1 MNNNPCFHCQKRHF
15 KCHSTCEGYAS
26 YMRECEK
33 IRAAR
38 SEESSMLEFTQSV
51 RAKMV
56 KRYGT

>member
-1 MNNNPCFHCQKRHF
+1 MTNNPCFHCLKRHF
-15 KCHSTCEGYAS
+15 KCHSTCEGYAD
-26 YMRECEK
+26 YQHQCEK

-51 RAKMV
+51 KAKMA